1 MHSDDA
7 DASDPPTEDQ
17 LRRVY
22 GHRSMAARAMPAA
35 LQPADPAL
43 VLQLQEMGFPGEMV
57 RLRNQDSET
66 QRSRLS
72 CESAALRVR

>member
-22 GHRSMAARAMPAA
+22 GHRSMAARAMPVAM
-35 LQPADPAL
+35 QPADPAL
-43 VLQLQEMGFPGEMV
+43 VLQLQEMGFPEEMV
-57 RLRNQDSET
+57 RKET
-66 QRSRLS
+66 AVQEHCAASPRLS
-72 CESAALRVR
+72 TS